1 METRTRNYTTNL
13 AVAILVGVFGLIL
26 GKYIWGV
33 FTSNQNSFDKML
45 VETANQINQN
55 TPMIVDSETRLDS
68 TLALPG
74 KRFAYYFTLYNYT
87 IDEIDA
93 EDFEKSMR
101 PNMLNNLKTSPD
113 MNVFRNNNVD
123 LQYIYRDK
131 NGMEIVNIEINHKDY
146 K

>member
-74 KRFAYYFTLYNYT
+74 KRFTYYFTLYNYT